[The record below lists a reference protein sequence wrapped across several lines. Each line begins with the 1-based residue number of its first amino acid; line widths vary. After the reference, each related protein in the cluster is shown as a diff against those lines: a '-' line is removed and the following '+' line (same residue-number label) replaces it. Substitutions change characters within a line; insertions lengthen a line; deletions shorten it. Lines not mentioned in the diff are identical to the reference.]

1 MAALFRMNCVQGLRR
16 GLALMTPKETTIYRR
31 IATTPKYYDD
41 AKESTCQEKTLVKR
55 KWVSYGFSETDEAED
70 RHTLHVTMFI
80 VVTIVFVLGCTVMAY
95 LPDVRGRDWAQREA
109 YLQLRYREE
118 HGLPLIDPNLI
129 DPSKITL
136 PSDEELGD
144 TEIII

>member
-1 MAALFRMNCVQGLRR
+1 MSCVQGLRR
-16 GLALMTPKETTIYRR
+16 GLALMIPKETMIYRR
-31 IATTPKYYDD
+31 IATTPRYYDNV
-41 AKESTCQEKTLVKR
+41 KEKSLVKK
-55 KWVSYGFSETDEAED
+55 KWVSYGFSEENEEED
-70 RHTLHVTMFI
+70 RHTLHVTMF
-80 VVTIVFVLGCTVMAY
+80 VLVTIVFVFGFTVMAY

-129 DPSKITL
+129 DPSKIIL

>member
-1 MAALFRMNCVQGLRR
+1 MAALFRMNCVQSLRR

-31 IATTPKYYDD
+31 IATTPRYYDNGD
-41 AKESTCQEKTLVKR
+41 NAEKTLVKK

-70 RHTLHVTMFI
+70 RHTMHATMF
-80 VVTIVFVLGCTVMAY
+80 VVITIVFVLGFTVMAY
-95 LPDVRGRDWAQREA
+95 LPDVRGKDWAQREA

-118 HGLPLIDPNLI
+118 HGLPLIDPNVI

>member
-1 MAALFRMNCVQGLRR
+1 MSCVQGLRR
-16 GLALMTPKETTIYRR
+16 GLALMIPKETMIYRR
-31 IATTPKYYDD
+31 IATTPRYYDNV
-41 AKESTCQEKTLVKR
+41 KEKSLVKK
-55 KWVSYGFSETDEAED
+55 KWVSYGFSEENEEED
-70 RHTLHVTMFI
+70 RHTLHVTMF
-80 VVTIVFVLGCTVMAY
+80 VLVTIVFVLGFTVMAY

-129 DPSKITL
+129 DPSKIIL

>member
-1 MAALFRMNCVQGLRR
+1 VQGLRR
-16 GLALMTPKETTIYRR
+16 GLALMIPKETMIYRR
-31 IATTPKYYDD
+31 IATTPRYYDNV
-41 AKESTCQEKTLVKR
+41 KEKSLVKK
-55 KWVSYGFSETDEAED
+55 KWVSYGFSEENEEED
-70 RHTLHVTMFI
+70 RHTLHVTMF
-80 VVTIVFVLGCTVMAY
+80 VLVTIVFVFGFTVMAY

-118 HGLPLIDPNLI
+118 HGLPLIDRNLI
-129 DPSKITL
+129 DPSKIIL

>member
-1 MAALFRMNCVQGLRR
+1 MNCMQGLRR

-31 IATTPKYYDD
+31 IATTPNYYDNV
-41 AKESTCQEKTLVKR
+41 KEKTLVKK
-55 KWVSYGFSETDEAED
+55 KWVSYGFSMTDEAED
-70 RHTLHVTMFI
+70 RHTMHATMFV
-80 VVTIVFVLGCTVMAY
+80 VVTIVFVLGFTVMAY
-95 LPDVRGRDWAQREA
+95 LPDVRGKDWAQREA
-109 YLQLRYREE
+109 YLQIRYREE

-129 DPSKITL
+129 DPSKIIL